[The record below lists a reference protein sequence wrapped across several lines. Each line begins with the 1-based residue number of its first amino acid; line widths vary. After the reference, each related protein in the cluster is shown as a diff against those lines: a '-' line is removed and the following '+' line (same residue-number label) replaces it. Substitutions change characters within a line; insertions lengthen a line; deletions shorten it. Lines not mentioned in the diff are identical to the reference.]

1 MHSSLEPFSDLGFGF
16 HLQPIP
22 GADNDGPF
30 NFGWQGI
37 SGTVFIVDP
46 VNDFFMVY
54 IAQVQGGP
62 RGAPMNL
69 RIPQR
74 VVYEAMLD

>member
-1 MHSSLEPFSDLGFGF
+1 MVHSTSVGRELAGR
-16 HLQPIP
+16 
-22 GADNDGPF
+22 
-30 NFGWQGI
+30 
-37 SGTVFIVDP
+37 FIVDP

-62 RGAPMNL
+62 RGAPTNL

>member
-1 MHSSLEPFSDLGFGF
+1 VIWVLAFTYNLFLELTTMVHSTSVGRELAGR
-16 HLQPIP
+16 
-22 GADNDGPF
+22 
-30 NFGWQGI
+30 
-37 SGTVFIVDP
+37 FIVDP

-54 IAQVQGGP
+54 IAQEQGGP